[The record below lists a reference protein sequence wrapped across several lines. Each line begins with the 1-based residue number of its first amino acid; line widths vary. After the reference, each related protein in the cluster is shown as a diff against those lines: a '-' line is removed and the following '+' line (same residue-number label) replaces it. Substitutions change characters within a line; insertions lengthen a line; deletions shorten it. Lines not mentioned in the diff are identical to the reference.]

1 MSKKFGDRKGVA
13 FRVIKLTVTHDA
25 FGRPDL
31 KLLLEVKK
39 VYERAVITTYPEM
52 IEPQLAEFMKVH
64 AVGAFHYWY
73 LGDDP
78 ECNTSIGRWAF
89 HHFDGVINERAYF
102 NFEILQEV
110 LKNA

>member
-39 VYERAVITTYPEM
+39 VYERAIITTYPEM
-52 IEPQLAEFMKVH
+52 TEPMFAEFMRIH
-64 AVGAFHYWY
+64 ALSSFNVWY

-78 ECNTSIGRWAF
+78 ETATSIGRWAF

-102 NFEILQEV
+102 NFGILQEV